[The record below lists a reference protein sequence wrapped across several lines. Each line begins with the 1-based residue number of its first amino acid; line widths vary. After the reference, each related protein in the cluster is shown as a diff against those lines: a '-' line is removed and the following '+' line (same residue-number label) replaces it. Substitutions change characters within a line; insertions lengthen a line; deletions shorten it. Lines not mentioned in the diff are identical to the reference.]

1 MLRTQLRAGMAEAY
15 DQAHATIWPELR
27 AAQQEVG
34 ISRWL
39 IFRDGLDLFHVV
51 DCDDFDRAIAAL
63 ESKEVDQRWQA
74 EMAKFVI
81 QRPDGRGGATTRL
94 KLVYDGG

>member
-1 MLRTQLRAGMAEAY
+1 MAEAY
-15 DQAHATIWPELR
+15 DKAHATIWPEMR

-34 ISRWL
+34 IKRWM

-51 DCDDFDRAIAAL
+51 ECDDFDGAMAAL
-63 ESKEVDQRWQA
+63 ESMPVDQRWQA
-74 EMAKFVI
+74 EMAKFVV
-81 QRPDGRGGATTRL
+81 QRDDGRGGATVRL

>member
-1 MLRTQLRAGMAEAY
+1 MAEAY
-15 DQAHATIWPELR
+15 DEAHATIWPELR

-34 ISRWL
+34 IRRWL

-51 DCDDFDRAIAAL
+51 ECDNFERAVAAL
-63 ESKEVDQRWQA
+63 EGLPVDQRWQA

-81 QRPDGRGGATTRL
+81 QRPDGRGGATARL
-94 KLVYDGG
+94 QMVYDGT